1 MKLSLWPIII
11 LAFLANC
18 GSEQATTNTAATP
31 GAAPAPA
38 PAGSS
43 ASPEVTA
50 ALVFADSIAA
60 LPKAEKADV
69 EAARRYAQAV
79 TTWQASNLKPSVKR
93 HPVAESAWNRYR
105 GALRLV
111 VSSRGMKRVKPEDDK
126 TWNDFTPQLDEVT
139 KILLPLTE
147 EPEVTASEAL
157 LTLINV
163 ESGYGSVLFAAQ
175 RHMKYLKYPQTR
187 NL

>member
-1 MKLSLWPIII
+1 MKLSLLPVII
-11 LAFLANC
+11 LVFLANC
-18 GSEQATTNTAATP
+18 GSEQATTNTAAAP

-38 PAGSS
+38 PVASS
-43 ASPEVTA
+43 TSPEVA
-50 ALVFADSIAA
+50 AAVAFADSIAT
-60 LPKAEKADV
+60 LPKAEKADI

-79 TTWQASNLKPSVKR
+79 TTWQASNLKPSVKQ
-93 HPVAESAWNRYR
+93 HPVVESAWNRYR
-105 GALRLV
+105 RALRLIV
-111 VSSRGMKRVKPEDDK
+111 GSRGMKRVKPEDDK
-126 TWNDFTPQLDEVT
+126 TWNEFTPQLDEVT

-157 LTLINV
+157 PTLVNV

-187 NL
+187 SL